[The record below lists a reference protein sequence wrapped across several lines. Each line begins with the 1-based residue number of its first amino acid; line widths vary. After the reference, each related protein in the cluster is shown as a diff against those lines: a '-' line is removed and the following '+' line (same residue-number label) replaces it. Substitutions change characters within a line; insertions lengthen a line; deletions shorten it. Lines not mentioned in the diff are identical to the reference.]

1 MKIGK
6 TYVFTVD
13 RETKLGYVLEKD
25 GEEFFLHHNECN
37 GNSFIPGD
45 KAKAFLY
52 VDKKNRIA
60 ATLFKPLLEV
70 GETKLLTVTDVN
82 KNLGIFFNIGISK
95 DILLSAEDLP
105 KDDREWPKVGDKVPC
120 ELKIKA
126 NRLAL
131 KIANKPEILRLCE
144 KEVRL
149 NKNAQVTGYV
159 YRMTP
164 EGINLVTDDYEVIFI
179 YKNNFRNRVHL
190 GEALDVKIIDIHE
203 TDYSG
208 TLNKNKEYQIDD
220 DLVIILD
227 YLYKNNGVMM
237 ITEKSSPELIS
248 KLFNMSKT
256 AFKNAIGRLLKQD
269 KIEILENKIILK
281 NVY

>member
-6 TYVFTVD
+6 TYTFTVD

-37 GNSFIPGD
+37 GNTFIPGD
-45 KAKAFLY
+45 KANAFLY
-52 VDKKNRIA
+52 VDKKNRVA
-60 ATLFKPLLEV
+60 ATLYKPLLEV
-70 GETKLLTVTDVN
+70 GETKLLKVTDTN
-82 KNLGIFFNIGISK
+82 KNLGLFFNIGISK
-95 DILLSAEDLP
+95 DILMSAEDLP
-105 KDDREWPKVGDKVPC
+105 RNEKEWPQVDDKIPC

-131 KIANKPEILRLCE
+131 KIANKPEITRLCE
-144 KEVRL
+144 KEVKL
-149 NKNAQVTGYV
+149 NKNDVVTGYV
-159 YRMTP
+159 YRITP
-164 EGINLVTDDYEVIFI
+164 EGINLVTDDYEIVFI
-179 YKNNFRNRVHL
+179 YKTNFRKKCRL
-190 GEALDVKIIDIHE
+190 GEKLDVKIIDIHE

-220 DLVIILD
+220 DLIIILD
-227 YLYKNNGVMM
+227 YLYKNNGVML

-256 AFKNAIGRLLKQD
+256 SFKNAIGRLLKQD
-269 KIEILENKIILK
+269 KIEILDNKIILK
-281 NVY
+281 NIY

>member
-6 TYVFTVD
+6 TYTFTVD

-37 GNSFIPGD
+37 GNTFIPGD
-45 KAKAFLY
+45 KANAFLY
-52 VDKKNRIA
+52 VDKKNRVA
-60 ATLFKPLLEV
+60 ATLYKPLLEV
-70 GETKLLTVTDVN
+70 GETKLLKVTDTN
-82 KNLGIFFNIGISK
+82 KNLGLFFNIGISK
-95 DILLSAEDLP
+95 DILMSAEDLP
-105 KDDREWPKVGDKVPC
+105 RNEKEWPQVGDKIPC

-131 KIANKPEILRLCE
+131 KMANKPEITRLCE
-144 KEVRL
+144 KEVKL
-149 NKNAQVTGYV
+149 NKNDVVTGYV
-159 YRMTP
+159 YRITP
-164 EGINLVTDDYEVIFI
+164 EGINLVTDDYEIVFI
-179 YKNNFRNRVHL
+179 YKTNFRKKCRL
-190 GEALDVKIIDIHE
+190 GEKLDVKIIDIHE

-220 DLVIILD
+220 DLIIILD
-227 YLYKNNGVMM
+227 YLYKNNGVML

-256 AFKNAIGRLLKQD
+256 SFKNAIGRLLKQD
-269 KIEILENKIILK
+269 KIEILDNKIILK
-281 NVY
+281 NIY